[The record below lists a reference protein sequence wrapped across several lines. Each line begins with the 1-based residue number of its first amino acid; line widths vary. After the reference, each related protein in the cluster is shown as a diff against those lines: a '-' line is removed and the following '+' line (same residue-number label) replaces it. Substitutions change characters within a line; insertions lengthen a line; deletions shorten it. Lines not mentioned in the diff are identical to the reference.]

1 MSVWGLDTLWLPLC
15 PHNGALGSGSL
26 FLTSR
31 SGEADEVG
39 ATSQFLKYAGP
50 GPLELWKQQ
59 LRMMG
64 QLEQAPR
71 ADAS

>member
-1 MSVWGLDTLWLPLC
+1 MWGLDTLWLPPC
-15 PHNGALGSGSL
+15 PHNGALASGSL

-31 SGEADEVG
+31 LGEADEVG
-39 ATSQFLKYAGP
+39 ATSQFLKYSGP
-50 GPLELWKQQ
+50 GPLEPWKQQ

-71 ADAS
+71 AGAS